1 MKTQLQS
8 KAKLWW
14 INTTRWHGRPVPFS
28 LWAPPPPITFLR
40 SPRQAS
46 SSLSSSFSACES
58 ALCLPS
64 CMLQKRKTA
73 RKCKTNRINAARNLI
88 NEAWENLSHNTCL
101 HKSSTRGLTK
111 ARCCWRTEQRG
122 HTHVIPF
129 GFGATLSIWWVPTER
144 SLAMT
149 GSTLTLHGV
158 EVEEEECTPSL
169 WRERWKIHL
178 ASLTHNWRKK
188 CFCFKSKNWND
199 ETALY
204 VWKYGD
210 LQWKEEKKSVHA
222 LLSTPR
228 LKLDYMM
235 LMRKRGR
242 EA

>member
-1 MKTQLQS
+1 
-8 KAKLWW
+8 
-14 INTTRWHGRPVPFS
+14 
-28 LWAPPPPITFLR
+28 
-40 SPRQAS
+40 
-46 SSLSSSFSACES
+46 
-58 ALCLPS
+58 
-64 CMLQKRKTA
+64 MLQKGKTA

-88 NEAWENLSHNTCL
+88 NEAWEILSHNTCL

-129 GFGATLSIWWVPTER
+129 GFGATLSVWWVPTER
-144 SLAMT
+144 SLGMT
-149 GSTLTLHGV
+149 DSTLTLHGV

-178 ASLTHNWRKK
+178 AELTHNWRKK

-199 ETALY
+199 ET
-204 VWKYGD
+204 VCM
-210 LQWKEEKKSVHA
+210 EISRPTVERRKKSVHA
-222 LLSTPR
+222 LLGTPR
-228 LKLDYMM
+228 FKLDYMM